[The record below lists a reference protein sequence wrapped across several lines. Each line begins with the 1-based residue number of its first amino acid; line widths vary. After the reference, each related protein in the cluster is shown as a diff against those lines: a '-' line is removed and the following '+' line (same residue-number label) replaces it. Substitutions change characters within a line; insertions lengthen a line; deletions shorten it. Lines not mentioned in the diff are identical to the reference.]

1 MRVSSMDKNNKKES
15 EMNKKEWKINRELSD
30 KFQTCIER
38 GWEFNDKAPLTERKW
53 VNRDMLPFYI
63 RNYK

>member
-1 MRVSSMDKNNKKES
+1 MKKGY
-15 EMNKKEWKINRELSD
+15 WKINFELTD

-38 GWEFNDKAPLTERKW
+38 EWIFTDKKPLIERKW
-53 VNRDMLPFYI
+53 VNKDMLPFHI

>member
-1 MRVSSMDKNNKKES
+1 MQ
-15 EMNKKEWKINRELSD
+15 KKEWRINWELTD

-38 GWEFNDKAPLTERKW
+38 LWEFDDKKPLTERKW

-63 RNYK
+63 RNYKKG